1 MSLTNEMTIVRWLQS
16 NEKEIVVKNRQEIAD
31 ILYTDIGLRI
41 SASSVNRFL
50 GAAGITLRVGKNGR
64 GPAGK
69 SGNNSVERDVC
80 LAKILRKIG
89 LDLGVLSD
97 EELKDLTL
105 LVARR
110 YGDRGEDEDG
120 LSISFQR
127 GSASV

>member
-89 LDLGVLSD
+89 LDLDDLEQLPRGI
-97 EELKDLTL
+97 EEGNRSP
-105 LVARR
+105 ARLCCPSR
-110 YGDRGEDEDG
+110 MTDG
-120 LSISFQR
+120 
-127 GSASV
+127 GAS